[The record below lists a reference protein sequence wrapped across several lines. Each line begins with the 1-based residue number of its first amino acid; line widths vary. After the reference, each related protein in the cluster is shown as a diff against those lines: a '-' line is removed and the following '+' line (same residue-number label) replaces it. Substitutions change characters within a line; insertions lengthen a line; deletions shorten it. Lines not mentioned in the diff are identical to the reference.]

1 MDFLANKMKEGLKM
15 HFHSPSKG
23 SLTLEETFFDV
34 IRYIKEQPREQ
45 YKLIIGTDSHTHY
58 DTNII
63 FVTAVIVHRV
73 GKGGRYF
80 FRREKQ
86 RFLESLRQR
95 IFFETSLSLDVASQ
109 FSALLAENGHSQL
122 NVEIHL
128 DVGERGDTKEMIRE
142 VVGMVIGSGFDARI
156 KPDSY
161 GATKV
166 ADKYTK

>member
-1 MDFLANKMKEGLKM
+1 MYFY
-15 HFHSPSKG
+15 SPSKG
-23 SLTLEETFFDV
+23 RLTLEETFGDV
-34 IRYIKEQPREQ
+34 VKYIKEWPREQ
-45 YKLIIGTDSHTHY
+45 YKLIIGTDSHSHY
-58 DTNII
+58 DTSII

-80 FRREKQ
+80 FRREKH
-86 RFLESLRQR
+86 RYMESLRQR

-109 FSALLAENGHSQL
+109 FTGMLAENGHSQL

-128 DVGERGDTKEMIRE
+128 DVGEKGDTKELIRE

>member
-1 MDFLANKMKEGLKM
+1 MKEGFAMIFTSPTWGKM
-15 HFHSPSKG
+15 
-23 SLTLEETFFDV
+23 TLEGAFGHIISYV
-34 IRYIKEQPREQ
+34 NEQPNEQ
-45 YKLIIGTDSHTHY
+45 YKLIIGTDSHAY
-58 DTNII
+58 YEKEII
-63 FVTAVIVHRV
+63 FVTAIIIHRV

-86 RFLESLRQR
+86 RYLESLRQR
-95 IFFETSLSLDVASQ
+95 IFFETSMSLDVASR
-109 FSALLAENGHSQL
+109 FTALLAENGYSDL

-128 DVGERGDTKEMIRE
+128 DVGEKGDTKELIRE

-166 ADKYTK
+166 ADKYT

>member
-1 MDFLANKMKEGLKM
+1 MI
-15 HFHSPSKG
+15 FHSPTKG
-23 SLTLEETFFDV
+23 NLTFDETFRE
-34 IRYIKEQPREQ
+34 IINYIKEQPKDQ
-45 YKLIIGTDSHTHY
+45 YKLIIGTDSHSQY
-58 DTNII
+58 DNDIT

-80 FRREKQ
+80 FKREIQ
-86 RFLESLRQR
+86 HYLESLRQR
-95 IFFETSLSLDVASQ
+95 IFFETSLSLDVASR
-109 FSALLAENGHSQL
+109 FSALLAKNGHAHL

-128 DVGERGDTKEMIRE
+128 DVGEKGDTKELIRE
-142 VVGMVIGSGFDARI
+142 VVGMVIGSGFNARI